1 MTLNFLLPR
10 FMPGDPISRMMSQS
24 QGRMTPE
31 QVAQLQSLF
40 GLDDRPIWQQYL
52 SYWQSVFTGDMGV
65 SISRFPTPVTE
76 VIAARSVGR
85 CCSAAPR

>member
-1 MTLNFLLPR
+1 MRFVLRRLAFYLVAFWVSVTLNFLLPR

-40 GLDDRPIWQQYL
+40 GLDDRPMWQQYL
-52 SYWQSVFTGDMGV
+52 ELLAKCFHW
-65 SISRFPTPVTE
+65 
-76 VIAARSVGR
+76 
-85 CCSAAPR
+85 